1 MNQAPAVILVRP
13 SEAGNVGAVARAM
26 ANTGLD
32 RLILVEPA
40 AEIDVVARA
49 RAVGGVSILD
59 SARRCSSLEEAIAP
73 FRMIVGTSSQRDRV
87 VQNRTITPRQLPDR
101 ARAVDPADI
110 ALVFGPERSGLTTGE
125 LAACALVVCVPAAPE
140 KPTLNL
146 AQAVLIVAYE
156 FFLAHHGDDHD
167 SGVTSNAEPATAAA
181 LGGLLGHADSILQKV
196 GFARDSTYE
205 GAFLDLKRLAART
218 ALSDREVA
226 ILRGLCRKI
235 ERALGERGTSR

>member
-1 MNQAPAVILVRP
+1 
-13 SEAGNVGAVARAM
+13 M

-40 AEIDVVARA
+40 VEIDVVARA

-59 SARRCSSLEEAIAP
+59 SALRCSSLEEAIAP
-73 FRMIVGTSSQRDRV
+73 FRIVVGTSSQRDRV
-87 VQNRTITPRQLPDR
+87 VQNRTITPRQLPER
-101 ARAVDPADI
+101 ARGVDPADI
-110 ALVFGPERSGLTTGE
+110 ALVFGPERSGLTTEE
-125 LAACALVVCVPAAPE
+125 LAPCALVVCIPTAPE

-156 FFLAHHGDDHD
+156 FFLAHRTADDNPQ
-167 SGVTSNAEPATAAA
+167 VTSSAEPATAAA
-181 LGGLLGHADSILQKV
+181 IGGLLAHADSILQKV

-205 GAFLDLKRLAART
+205 GAFLDLKRLATRT

-226 ILRGLCRKI
+226 ILRGMCRKL
-235 ERALGERGTSR
+235 ERALGERGTTR